1 MIRLKALRTDK
12 GLSQKEM
19 AEYLGIS
26 QPAYANYERQARE
39 ADYETLK
46 KLADYFNVTTDYLLG
61 REDKTT
67 LTTKDKK
74 EITEILESTRQQLL
88 SQDGLMFDGEPAS
101 EEDVQKIIM
110 AMQMGME
117 MIKKENKEK
126 YTPKKYRK

>member
-1 MIRLKALRTDK
+1 MRLREIREHSEKTQTEVAK
-12 GLSQKEM
+12 
-19 AEYLGIS
+19 YLGVTR
-26 QPAYANYERQARE
+26 QAYNNYELGNRQLNP
-39 ADYETLK
+39 DMLD

-88 SQDGLMFDGEPAS
+88 SQEGLMFDGEPAS

>member
-1 MIRLKALRTDK
+1 MRVREIRENSEKTQTEVAK
-12 GLSQKEM
+12 
-19 AEYLGIS
+19 YLGVTR
-26 QPAYANYERQARE
+26 QAYNNYELGNRQLNP
-39 ADYETLK
+39 DMLD

-88 SQDGLMFDGEPAS
+88 SQEGLMFDGEPAS